1 MIPIILAIVFLIA
14 LVWILFHTKPTEV
27 LRYNT
32 KCEKCGRSKG
42 IFKCQMCRVQIMEIQ
57 CTCPQCGEEFEQEFE
72 IDPND
77 FNNDR
82 D

>member
-14 LVWILFHTKPTEV
+14 LIWIFVHLKPNEV

-42 IFKCQMCRVQIMEIQ
+42 FFKCQMCRI
-57 CTCPQCGEEFEQEFE
+57 
-72 IDPND
+72 
-77 FNNDR
+77 
-82 D
+82 